1 MEDGGGHEYECC
13 EDGCNVGG
21 AILGA
26 PVSVARCSES
36 CPGARRLLALLALPL
51 TRSFLAGAF
60 ARSTG
65 TPMSLL

>member
-1 MEDGGGHEYECC
+1 M
-13 EDGCNVGG
+13 GG

-65 TPMSLL
+65 TPMSLS